1 VTTRAAMVGSVL
13 AAPLR
18 WVLPSLLL
26 STCCGGAGQHDDKQ
40 TCTDGEGH
48 QCLAIEA
55 TGAAAF
61 AVLKQRLLERNVA
74 RGLERI
80 QLAATARGR
89 GLVAARHIR
98 KGEEIFT
105 VKLHAAIDCG
115 EAVSAS
121 RSPSDLP
128 IKVSGY
134 PLALRAMRSGNY
146 TEYALLCPCG
156 QAPAGRPHHAT
167 QVRVLTRH
175 DATRGCGAGTWLSCH
190 ASRTSACCSSA
201 GQDRSGSSCR
211 TSRCRRWVTSGLR
224 GCVRS
229 YASSSGTT
237 PNSQT

>member
-1 VTTRAAMVGSVL
+1 MTTRAAMVGSVL

-18 WVLPSLLL
+18 WALPSLLL
-26 STCCGGAGQHDDKQ
+26 STCCGGVGQHDDKQ
-40 TCTDGEGH
+40 TCTGGEGH

-61 AVLKQRLLERNVA
+61 AVLKRRLLERNAA

-89 GLVAARHIR
+89 GLVATRHIR

-146 TEYALLCPCG
+146 TEYALLCLCG
-156 QAPAGRPHHAT
+156 QAPAGRPPPRDAGTTGADAPRAAVGQVPGCRATLRGRVHAA
-167 QVRVLTRH
+167 RVL
-175 DATRGCGAGTWLSCH
+175 DKIAAAAAAG
-190 ASRTSACCSSA
+190 
-201 GQDRSGSSCR
+201 
-211 TSRCRRWVTSGLR
+211 
-224 GCVRS
+224 
-229 YASSSGTT
+229 
-237 PNSQT
+237 